1 MKSIE
6 QIEKMSLGDLEKVS
20 LDETIPVPSGLASR
34 ASGLIRKQRQIR
46 AGAIGIAASLAILLG
61 VGIWQNTHNGL
72 KDTFSDPYLAYVEIE
87 KTLSKIG
94 NAIENSAEVVE
105 SSQEMIDRRINKVLN
120 NNR

>member
-46 AGAIGIAASLAILLG
+46 AGAIGIAASL
-61 VGIWQNTHNGL
+61 
-72 KDTFSDPYLAYVEIE
+72 DPYLAYVEIE

-94 NAIENSAEVVE
+94 NAVENSAEVVE

>member
-94 NAIENSAEVVE
+94 NAVEN
-105 SSQEMIDRRINKVLN
+105 
-120 NNR
+120 